1 MYQWGK
7 RLSPPMDTAG
17 VTSALNALESFKVVL
32 VWEYRRFISVQV
44 QFIPKYSVS
53 KYNLCIIC
61 MYFVVYKKVNS
72 SLVTTVQILP
82 TLGSDRG
89 LCNTSEIIIIILVMV
104 IKKCFF
110 YYSIG
115 NPRLPWMWIAYALYR
130 GSRG

>member
-1 MYQWGK
+1 
-7 RLSPPMDTAG
+7 
-17 VTSALNALESFKVVL
+17 
-32 VWEYRRFISVQV
+32 
-44 QFIPKYSVS
+44 
-53 KYNLCIIC
+53 

-104 IKKCFF
+104 MKKCFF